1 MDREVLW
8 LSEMVHA
15 TISTVRIGGTTYET
29 AFILDGHVSE
39 GIRAV
44 SKDEARQA
52 HYLAKAWMQDGASD
66 VEDPLYGSL
75 HRRYASMLRD
85 VRESSPRWSGKCGR
99 VIEEGAA

>member
-1 MDREVLW
+1 MDREVIFR
-8 LSEMVHA
+8 SEMVHA
-15 TISTVRIGGTTYET
+15 TICTVRIGGTTYET

-52 HYLAKAWMQDGASD
+52 HYLAKAWMAAGATD
-66 VEDPLYGSL
+66 VDHPLYDSL

-85 VRESSPRWSGKCGR
+85 VRESSPRWSGKSGR